1 MQGGETE
8 LLQIIIAKD
17 RSDRTKQY
25 QEDDDGDILLPVSAE
40 SLSGGSKAAMMRGI
54 LKKGTALRRAS
65 SMTSGGLNH

>member
-25 QEDDDGDILLPVSAE
+25 QEDDDGDILLPISAE
-40 SLSGGSKAAMMRGI
+40 SLSGGSKAAMKRGI